1 MSKPPKAA
9 RSEPQASEGQNM
21 TQMRA
26 RIHRPRA
33 RSRRTQAERTAAT
46 RERILAAVVESIAE
60 VGFGQTTASEIARRA
75 GVTWGAVQHHFG
87 DKDGIL
93 AAVLAQ
99 SFAHLAERLSDV
111 PADAPLDARI
121 HHFVQRAWEHFASP
135 HFRSTLEILLHTPP
149 EPREGESGWQG
160 EMVQA
165 FNHIWQR
172 LFADAALP
180 ARRMTALQRYVTSV
194 LTGLSALDRLDGR
207 GHARSHELALLEETL
222 RRELS

>member
-1 MSKPPKAA
+1 VSGA
-9 RSEPQASEGQNM
+9 RAPRR
-21 TQMRA
+21 TRA
-26 RIHRPRA
+26 
-33 RSRRTQAERTAAT
+33 RRTQAERTAAT
-46 RERILAAVVESIAE
+46 RERILAAVVESIAD

-93 AAVLAQ
+93 AAVLEQ
-99 SFAHLAERLSDV
+99 SFAHLAERLAEV
-111 PADAPLDARI
+111 PPDAPPEARI
-121 HHFVQRAWEHFASP
+121 HLFVQRAWEHFASP

-165 FNHIWQR
+165 FNRIWQR
-172 LFADAALP
+172 LFADAEIP
-180 ARRMTALQRYVTSV
+180 ARRLTALQRYVTSV

-207 GHARSHELALLEETL
+207 VHARSAELALLEETL
-222 RRELS
+222 RRELGAGR

>member
-1 MSKPPKAA
+1 MSEA
-9 RSEPQASEGQNM
+9 
-21 TQMRA
+21 RA
-26 RIHRPRA
+26 RTPRRPRT
-33 RSRRTQAERTAAT
+33 RPRRTQAERTAAT

-93 AAVLAQ
+93 GAVLEQ
-99 SFAHLAERLSDV
+99 SFAHLAERLADV

-121 HHFVQRAWEHFASP
+121 HLFVQRAWEHFASP

-165 FNHIWQR
+165 FNRIWQR

-222 RRELS
+222 RRELRASGA